1 MSSTN
6 FEFQRNIPFTEFIEN
21 GSWLQRR
28 DPGAYLVG
36 FLFFFTA
43 TLITH
48 SWIIIA
54 TAFIYCVLG
63 IWLSRIPVSTYWS
76 GLLKAFPF
84 ILIIGLINL
93 LINPMVDKSLP
104 VVHFWIIQITTQDI
118 DQSLLLFARFVVFFL
133 AISITTANFSI
144 SRFIHGLEDLL
155 KPLTWFKI
163 PVHDFI
169 VSVEIAIRYIPILA
183 LIAERIAKAQA
194 SRGAVWGTTKGN
206 IKEKIKQIVPLILPL
221 FLQSFQKADKI
232 AMAMDAR
239 GYGLMEKRSRYYS
252 SRVTIWD
259 YIFVIVQ
266 ITLFISVLW
275 IFIGH

>member
-28 DPGAYLVG
+28 DPGAFLLG

-43 TLITH
+43 SLITQA
-48 SWIIIA
+48 WVAIGIA
-54 TAFIYCVLG
+54 FLYCLLG
-63 IWLSRIPVSTYWS
+63 IWLSKVPASTYIR
-76 GLLKAFPF
+76 GLVKALPF
-84 ILIIGLINL
+84 ILIIGSINL
-93 LINPMVDKSLP
+93 LINPIIDNSIIVI
-104 VVHFWIIQITTQDI
+104 HFWIINISVQDVN
-118 DQSLLLFARFVVFFL
+118 QSILLFTRFIIFLL

-144 SRFIHGLEDLL
+144 TRFIHGLEDLL
-155 KPLTWFKI
+155 RPLKWLKI

-169 VSVEIAIRYIPILA
+169 VSVEIAIRYIPILT

-194 SRGAVWGTTKGN
+194 SRGAVWGTSKGN
-206 IKEKIKQIVPLILPL
+206 IVEKVKQVIPLILPL

-239 GYGLMEKRSRYYS
+239 GYGLIEKRSRYFT

-259 YIFVIVQ
+259 VIFVMAQ
-266 ITLFISVLW
+266 ILLLVAVLW
-275 IFIGH
+275 IL